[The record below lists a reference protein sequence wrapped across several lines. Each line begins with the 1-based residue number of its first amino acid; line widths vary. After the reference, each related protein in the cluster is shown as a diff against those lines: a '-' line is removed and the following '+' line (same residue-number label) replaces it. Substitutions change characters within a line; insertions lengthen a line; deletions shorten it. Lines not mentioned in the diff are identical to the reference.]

1 MSTANSPFYSLL
13 CSIPAIS
20 IALVLAGLVFPGN
33 IFHWNRGLQGP
44 YVSTRH
50 DAVSDGNPE
59 PKSRPG
65 EREKDKTT
73 TQTDDSSPESL
84 YKSLYHKLHNLEDHL
99 DIIPQALNTL
109 LDLFPLAIKFSQA
122 GVGGSRENSGIFHLS
137 KEYDSHELR
146 TVLKCSQDEVFAKWE
161 EYIAQREGGGNRVM
175 FTDRPSAIRWLK
187 QMAPLKFVDGAWLGH
202 ISRAATAPFH
212 FSDVTKTLWQILS
225 EEYGDGDL
233 KKHHVHVYRQL
244 LQTHAVP
251 ELPRADSPD
260 FIDQSGGLDTTLPVW
275 RAAVGQ
281 LLISL
286 FAHHF
291 LPEVVGF
298 NLHFEGITLQTLIAA
313 KELGELDM
321 DPAYFH
327 LHVSIDNADSGHSA
341 MAVQAVERYLAE
353 VESKYGAA
361 AMQRDWRRIQI
372 GFSLSQYLCETL
384 SLDDGSTM
392 YSKGQYNNGGPSKN
406 TAMTEIESRFVEL
419 VQRKCI
425 SAEKLHCSSRAKLGD
440 RMLSDWLD
448 PEVLSY
454 REKQSEFVR
463 CLANA
468 RWWVQKGDSANS
480 RLIKELSW
488 GGRMFGSFTNSEVG
502 IVKSWIE
509 SLITQAGSLY
519 WSFSG
524 RSKPVVEGYPPLYQ
538 SLVSGHPESS
548 FKSVLAICGDDND
561 DGDGEDHDDIV
572 ALSKSIRRR
581 PQPLDTDNIDMTKL
595 LPLWFAQ
602 MSLLQSLISIPAR
615 SATQAGCAVLR
626 FLRAQEGFEIEGSA
640 VAGTDETMRRNVI
653 GILELGLE
661 MTEAV
666 GLTMPGSLADAIN
679 EWPSEAAVTMLH
691 LAMLPKRSAGL
702 LIGITWAFVDMHDSL
717 CSGDGKSCF
726 RYLSQTSHG
735 ALREICRRERD
746 SLAQY
751 VENMEPDSTHPR
763 EIWKGYTW
771 GRRQIQSCIG

>member
-1 MSTANSPFYSLL
+1 MSTATSPFYYLL
-13 CSIPAIS
+13 SSIFTIS
-20 IALVLAGLVFPGN
+20 IALVFAGLVFPGK
-33 IFHWNRGLQGP
+33 IFQWDRGLQGP
-44 YVSTRH
+44 YVNARH

-109 LDLFPLAIKFSQA
+109 LDLFSSAIKFSQA
-122 GVGGSRENSGIFHLS
+122 GVGGSRENSCIFHLS

-146 TVLKCSQDEVFAKWE
+146 TVLKRSQDVVFAKWE
-161 EYIAQREGGGNRVM
+161 EYVAQREDGGNRVM

-202 ISRAATAPFH
+202 INRAATAPFH

-260 FIDQSGGLDTTLPVW
+260 FIGQSGGLNTTLPVW

-327 LHVSIDNADSGHSA
+327 LHISIDNADSGHSA
-341 MAVQAVERYLAE
+341 MAVQAVERYLAK
-353 VESKYGAA
+353 VESKYGAV
-361 AMQRDWRRIQI
+361 AMKQDWRRIQI

-392 YSKGQYNNGGPSKN
+392 YSKGQYNNGGSSKKM
-406 TAMTEIESRFVEL
+406 AMAEIESRFVEL

-425 SAEKLHCSSRAKLGD
+425 SADKLHCSSRAKLGD
-440 RMLSDWLD
+440 RMISDWLD

-480 RLIKELSW
+480 RLVKELSW
-488 GGRMFGSFTNSEVG
+488 GGRMFGSFTNSEVDT
-502 IVKSWIE
+502 VKSWIE
-509 SLITQAGSLY
+509 SLSGNEEEEQEEAGSQAGSPY

-548 FKSVLAICGDDND
+548 FK
-561 DGDGEDHDDIV
+561 
-572 ALSKSIRRR
+572 
-581 PQPLDTDNIDMTKL
+581 PQPFDTDNIDMTKL

-640 VAGTDETMRRNVI
+640 VAGTDETMRTNVI

-666 GLTMPGSLADAIN
+666 GLTMPGSLADAIK
-679 EWPSEAAVTMLH
+679 EWASEAAVKMLH
-691 LAMLPKRSAGL
+691 LAMLPKRSARL
-702 LIGITWAFVDMHDSL
+702 LIGITWAFVDLHDSL
-717 CSGDGKSCF
+717 SSVDGESCF
-726 RYLSQTSHG
+726 RYLSQTSHR

-746 SLAQY
+746 SLARY
-751 VENMEPDSTHPR
+751 VENMEPDSTDPR

-771 GRRQIQSCIG
+771 GRRQIQSCFG